1 MPKRFQQCIWEIIL
15 RTLAFKNGASSLRMS
30 PIWLL
35 VPLIKKNEMTIIVI
49 IIIIIIIVIIIIIA
63 IM

>member
-1 MPKRFQQCIWEIIL
+1 
-15 RTLAFKNGASSLRMS
+15 MS

-49 IIIIIIIVIIIIIA
+49 IIIIIIVIIIIIA

>member
-1 MPKRFQQCIWEIIL
+1 MDFESLWEIIWPKNMPKRYQQCIREIIL

-35 VPLIKKNEMTIIVI
+35 VPLIKKE
-49 IIIIIIIVIIIIIA
+49 
-63 IM
+63 

>member
-1 MPKRFQQCIWEIIL
+1 
-15 RTLAFKNGASSLRMS
+15 MS

-49 IIIIIIIVIIIIIA
+49 IIIIIVIIIIIA